1 MIIKVKCNKCGN
13 LLTIRVME
21 ENRNKAAK
29 AKIWLPGKV
38 CCGNIGFKCKD

>member
-1 MIIKVKCNKCGN
+1 MVIKVKCYKCGD

-29 AKIWLPGKV
+29 AKIWMPGKV
-38 CCGNIGFKCKD
+38 CCEKIGLKCKK